1 MSQPKHPKDS
11 DALSLKPSASAGT
24 GSGSGKP
31 DFSNVSAKADTKPAS
46 GSGGGGS
53 GGPADFSN
61 VKSSVSTV
69 AGDATPSASGKTH
82 TVKSGDT
89 LSAIAQKHYGKASR
103 WRAIFDANRDQID
116 NPDLIHPGQ
125 VLKIPAQDPNDA

>member
-1 MSQPKHPKDS
+1 MSQSKHPKDS
-11 DALSLKPSASAGT
+11 DALSLKPSASASAGT
-24 GSGSGKP
+24 GSGKP

-46 GSGGGGS
+46 GGGGS
-53 GGPADFSN
+53 GGSADFSN

-69 AGDATPSASGKTH
+69 AGDVTPSASGKTH

-125 VLKIPAQDPNDA
+125 VLKIPAQESNDT

>member
-1 MSQPKHPKDS
+1 MSQPKHPKDP
-11 DALSLKPSASAGT
+11 DALSLEPSSSAHT
-24 GSGSGKP
+24 GSGKP
-31 DFSNVSAKADTKPAS
+31 DFSNVSSKADTRPAS

-53 GGPADFSN
+53 GADFSN
-61 VKSSVSTV
+61 VKSSASTV
-69 AGDATPSASGKTH
+69 AGDSTPTASGKTH

-89 LSAIAQKHYGKASR
+89 LSAIAQKQYGKASR

-125 VLKIPAQDPNDA
+125 ILKIPALDPADT